1 MLPAKPAEEEMLHP
15 LVWSRM
21 PVDVHEQE
29 RVSGNE
35 KLDVECS
42 KLLQGSQLQG
52 RLCWRSALL

>member
-1 MLPAKPAEEEMLHP
+1 M
-15 LVWSRM
+15 
-21 PVDVHEQE
+21 DVHEQE
-29 RVSGNE
+29 RVSSNE